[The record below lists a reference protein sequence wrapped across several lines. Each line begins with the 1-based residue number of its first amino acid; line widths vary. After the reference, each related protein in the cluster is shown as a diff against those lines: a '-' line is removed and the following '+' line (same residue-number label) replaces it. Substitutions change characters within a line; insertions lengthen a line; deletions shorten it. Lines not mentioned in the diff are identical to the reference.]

1 MLICAAGSGKNP
13 LVFTTLARR
22 RGIIPVFCAT
32 VKPSRLEVELR
43 QGGFRKQSRKNN
55 SDKISGLEKPQEE
68 AISPKGDAVG
78 ILSSTIGVTGKVEG
92 HAHTYAHTCMHRAD
106 GGCGIHLHMRNLRVN
121 YDVRC
126 RLPPL
131 EDSRYLVV
139 GRVAAA
145 AWEKGCRGW

>member
-1 MLICAAGSGKNP
+1 MNFEQG
-13 LVFTTLARR
+13 RR
-22 RGIIPVFCAT
+22 KA
-32 VKPSRLEVELR
+32 
-43 QGGFRKQSRKNN
+43 RKQSRKNT
-55 SDKISGLEKPQEE
+55 SEKKQGRKKN
-68 AISPKGDAVG
+68 ARRATSPKGDAVG
-78 ILSSTIGVTGKVEG
+78 ILSSTIGVTGKVPRRP
-92 HAHTYAHTCMHRAD
+92 AMHRYMHIHCMQHAD

-145 AWEKGCRGW
+145 AWKKGCRGW